1 MRLLILSYHPREKMQ
16 GRKEKDWP
24 FSWQKKEMYWKYW
37 TSLSNCGIIFA
48 VDLKPDIR
56 QVTGLGRYAKKNS
69 KKSWQAFRLLRNIAT
84 VCAAV
89 LCIVYTVQLLE
100 PVVTGSGFTAASGTG
115 GSSNAIIMDRYD
127 TYINNALSDALEGL
141 EGIER
146 PKKNYW
152 LSDEDLIA
160 PAPDPGRW
168 GSTDDPASLQEVLD
182 RAERLLGEMDL
193 IFSTDIELYGNSK
206 VTYYLDE
213 TIFAITWQQVID
225 SAVYSFSEVK
235 IAHASQFRRFL
246 ADGTYGSDRLYYPT
260 EMAAT
265 VNAVT
270 ASSGDFYKFRA
281 MGVIVYNGQVQRVN
295 SQVDTCY
302 IDENGDF
309 LFTGIGEINTM
320 EQAEQFVED
329 NNIRF
334 SLAFGPTLVVDGEN
348 VAPSSYL
355 LGEGYKKYSRAAIA
369 QVDELHYLMMTV
381 NLGPAEG
388 YRNTLTI
395 EELAAFMTDLG
406 VRHAYALD
414 GGQTGTIIANDTLVN
429 RPDYGTQRKISDIIY
444 FATAVPEEE

>member
-1 MRLLILSYHPREKMQ
+1 MHLSFLVNERNILEILDFFVELWYNLCR
-16 GRKEKDWP
+16 
-24 FSWQKKEMYWKYW
+24 Y
-37 TSLSNCGIIFA
+37 
-48 VDLKPDIR
+48 LKLDEGQMIA
-56 QVTGLGRYAKKNS
+56 LGRYAKKNS
-69 KKSWQAFRLLRNIAT
+69 NKARGAFTLLRNIVT

-89 LCIVYTVQLLE
+89 LCVTYTGQLLV
-100 PVVTGSGFTAASGTG
+100 PVVTGSGFASASGSG
-115 GSSNAIIMDRYD
+115 GSANAIIMDRYD
-127 TYINNALSDALEGL
+127 TYINNSLSDALEGL

-160 PAPDPGRW
+160 PEPDPECW
-168 GSTDDPASLQEVLD
+168 GSTDDPSSLQWLLD
-182 RAERLLGEMDL
+182 RAERLLGVTDTV
-193 IFSTDIELYGNSK
+193 FSTDIELYGDSE

-246 ADGTYGSDRLYYPT
+246 ADGTYGSDKLYYPT

-270 ASSGDFYKFRA
+270 ASSGDYYKYRA
-281 MGVIVYNGQVQRVN
+281 MGVIVYNGKVQRVN

-309 LFTGIGEINTM
+309 LFTEIGEITTM
-320 EQAEQFVED
+320 EQAEQFVAD
-329 NNIRF
+329 NKIRF
-334 SLAFGPTLVVDGEN
+334 SLAFGPSLVIDGEN

-355 LGEGYKKYSRAAIA
+355 LGEVYKKYSRSAIA
-369 QVDELHYLMMTV
+369 QMGERHYLMLAV
-381 NLGPAEG
+381 NLGPDEG

-395 EELAAFMTDLG
+395 EELAEFMMSLG
-406 VRHAYALD
+406 VKHAYALD
-414 GGQTGTIIANDTLVN
+414 GGQTATIVANDELVN

-444 FATAVPEEE
+444 FATAVPEDE